1 MDLPTAT
8 MPKVCLFFFSLYRSA
23 LFWVP
28 TVDGEF
34 LPDEPNVLMESER
47 VHHVDVL
54 SGVVKDEGATQTGIP
69 TPWSPNC
76 IRPQLSP

>member
-1 MDLPTAT
+1 M
-8 MPKVCLFFFSLYRSA
+8 
-23 LFWVP
+23 P

-69 TPWSPNC
+69 TPVVT
-76 IRPQLSP
+76 

>member
-1 MDLPTAT
+1 M
-8 MPKVCLFFFSLYRSA
+8 
-23 LFWVP
+23 P

-34 LPDEPNVLMESER
+34 LPDEPNVLMETER
-47 VHHVDVL
+47 VHQVDVL

-76 IRPQLSP
+76 IRPHLSPSKLKYRYFSPKGTAISSSYKKLN